1 MKLASRI
8 KTAAI
13 VIVITLVVWVVAD
26 RSVLRTGSEI
36 AVDVVVNCDEAA
48 YRVTVLD
55 PADKVLHV
63 KFTGPGSSVDR
74 VMAQDPR
81 VKWTYDLANDVA
93 EKAVGMERYVLSPR
107 DGFTRLANEHR
118 VTVAETDPPQIA
130 IRVDRVGR
138 AAVRVELAPEDRAQ
152 VAHGVTIEPAEV
164 RASAT
169 TAVLKKL
176 ADGQVWPVP
185 KLNLRSRRLLA
196 GELDSQTAD
205 LQPNI
210 ADIDVK
216 FDPPRVTVSSLRLTE
231 FRQERQIT
239 EKIPIQIVAPPGLLR
254 KYELVRLDPAD
265 EISNLTIVGPR
276 ADVQSVAPKDI
287 RAMLVLSASDKPNP
301 TGSTPIPRP
310 LAFWF
315 PNHPRVTIAG
325 NPPEVNFTLKERTA
339 PVPE

>member
-13 VIVITLVVWVVAD
+13 VIVITLVVWVVTD
-26 RSVLRTGSEI
+26 RSVLRTSRET

-55 PADKVLHV
+55 PADKVLRV
-63 KFTGPGSSVDR
+63 KFTGPGSGVDR

-107 DGFTRLANEHR
+107 DGFTRLANEYR

-130 IRVDRVGR
+130 VRVDRVGR

-152 VAHGVTIEPAEV
+152 LADGVTIEPAEV

-176 ADGQVWPVP
+176 ADGQV
-185 KLNLRSRRLLA
+185 
-196 GELDSQTAD
+196 
-205 LQPNI
+205 
-210 ADIDVK
+210 
-216 FDPPRVTVSSLRLTE
+216 
-231 FRQERQIT
+231 
-239 EKIPIQIVAPPGLLR
+239 
-254 KYELVRLDPAD
+254 
-265 EISNLTIVGPR
+265 
-276 ADVQSVAPKDI
+276 
-287 RAMLVLSASDKPNP
+287 
-301 TGSTPIPRP
+301 
-310 LAFWF
+310 
-315 PNHPRVTIAG
+315 
-325 NPPEVNFTLKERTA
+325 
-339 PVPE
+339 